1 MNLPRAQSMKRVRQV
16 VIVQLS
22 TIAFLIAHASQP
34 AAADTYHLPF
44 LPSASDPS
52 RQGLVRIVNHSAEAG
67 EVAITAVDD
76 DGVYYGPETVTV
88 EALAAFHF
96 SSANLEQGHE
106 ALGITGIGS
115 GYGDWRLVLD
125 SELQL
130 EPLAYSQSYGFIDRL
145 HDVAIRD
152 SFYHR
157 VTLPAPD
164 GLFSDGG
171 TLRLTNLAYT
181 EAEVV
186 IFGLDDSGTPSLRR
200 PVVLKLPAGASRSIS
215 AAHLEGGALGLSG
228 HLGTGEGD
236 WRLLI
241 FAPDEIRVMT
251 LLESDSGAL
260 ANLSTADAVDGEIN
274 LFPTSAEPSGRG
286 VISIAS
292 RAFGGDV
299 AIIAVDDAGQ
309 HFGPVTLSLE
319 AERRVTLDAN
329 ELEVGNGA
337 KGLPTGLGRGQGNWR
352 LRLESVLDLDIVSY
366 ARTEDELLAAVH
378 DTASTSGQRHHVPW
392 FFAADNERQLSRL
405 RLINPGGDRAEIR
418 IQAWDDFGNAAPNGA
433 VRISVPAGWT
443 RSVTALDLEQG
454 SGQLDGSLGQGEG
467 NWRLV
472 VHADRDIRVMNLME
486 SSEGH
491 LTNLSTSS
499 IEPRFLEA
507 CVGGAPDLD
516 DDGIADYCD
525 NEPRTALRPLGGCAN
540 GIYVGSPSV
549 YPDLAAD
556 CRVLIGFANY
566 LAQSDGLP
574 SDHAVRLWGFGTQ
587 QRIDDWEGI
596 AVSLFGQ
603 RVTAI
608 DLAGTE
614 DQPGSLSGFIPA
626 QLGLLTELQRLE
638 LQHNRF
644 VGSIPPELGDLI
656 GLTRLELG
664 RNRLSGEIPPE
675 LGNLFN
681 LTGLFL
687 YGNDL
692 TGQIP
697 ADLGALV
704 NLTTLSMGG
713 NRLTGTIPAELGQL
727 QRLVNLWL
735 WGNDLH
741 GPIPRELGGL
751 SRLEQLQ
758 LQRNNLSGPL
768 PTALGQLS
776 QLEEMSLH
784 DNRLSGSIPP
794 EFGQLT
800 NLRELWLRGNELT
813 GPIPLE
819 LGRLLQLEEL
829 ILHEN
834 SLSGEIPAELGQL
847 TNLRKLWLR
856 TNDLTG
862 TIPAELGDLLQLE
875 ELSLSSNSLSGAIPR
890 ELGQL
895 VNLTRLYLHRN
906 ELNGPIPPELGGLSQ
921 LIDLS
926 LGDNRLSGAIPPE
939 LGQLDQLTELW
950 LYRNQLSGEVP
961 SSLGNLDRLEVL
973 SVSNNRLTGTV
984 PWALWDR
991 FTRGDLRMYHSGNA
1005 IRGVGEPPARARP
1018 VFSGS
1023 AADNGNAS
1031 HHSVAL
1037 FQGPMTWEWNWEGA
1051 PVEHLRPLLGRWA
1064 VVAVRVN
1071 HEVETPPTVV
1081 ARVLNSRDSVLVDRL
1096 GEAAPPSTV
1105 STGEGQWRTEYVFD
1119 LPGEHY
1125 QAGNQL
1131 VHYIDPG
1138 NDLAELNE
1146 NDNVSAPIGLYG
1158 VLTPPFRVTFV
1169 PMHVRGAD
1177 PPSVD
1182 GKTLMAG
1189 TWAYLP
1195 IADDFQAAVRSPVAS
1210 GAADK
1215 FELLDEIRALW
1226 NAEAD
1231 ANEYYHGVFR
1241 STWPGAGDW
1250 ADRVG
1255 GVSSLAG
1262 QVAVSEISPHFVIPH
1277 ELGHN
1282 LSLQHP
1288 AGCGAG
1294 NVDEHFP
1301 YAGGG
1306 LGPRPGWD
1314 VNWRRFVSEYDEGY
1328 LDLMSYC
1335 RESSF
1340 ISDYHYRKATDYRLR
1355 TASATRSSMGQ
1366 SLAQTGGLSPN
1377 GAGVSGSAP
1386 PIVVSQ
1392 ANADPARGGLA
1403 LSGRIDRF
1411 GAWRL
1416 THAQLTERGQRPP
1429 GLDGAFTIVLL
1440 DINGTELY
1448 REPLTPISLSDGG
1461 EAGWASR
1468 MPVPPRPARQV
1479 VILDP
1484 QGETVLQDELPL
1496 LE

>member
-1 MNLPRAQSMKRVRQV
+1 MMNRARQV
-16 VIVQLS
+16 PIVHLGV
-22 TIAFLIAHASQP
+22 TALFLMYASQS
-34 AAADTYHLPF
+34 ALADTYHLPL

-52 RQGLVRIVNHSAEAG
+52 RQGLVRIVNHSAVAG
-67 EVAITAVDD
+67 EVNITAIDD
-76 DGVYYGPETVTV
+76 DGLYYGPETVTV
-88 EALAAFHF
+88 EPLAAFHF

-106 ALGITGIGS
+106 ALGLNGIGS
-115 GYGDWRLVLD
+115 GNGDWRLVLD
-125 SELQL
+125 SDLQI
-130 EPLAYSQSYGFIDRL
+130 EPLAYSQSSGFIDRL
-145 HDVAIRD
+145 HDVEVRE

-157 VTLPAPD
+157 IALPAPGD
-164 GLFSDGG
+164 LYTDGG
-171 TLRLTNLAYT
+171 ILRLTNLAYT
-181 EAEVV
+181 EAEIV

-200 PVVLKLPAGASRSIS
+200 PVVLRLPAGASRSFS
-215 AAHLEGGALGLSG
+215 AADLENGVQGLEGSLGD
-228 HLGTGEGD
+228 GEGD
-236 WRLLI
+236 WRVLI
-241 FAPDEIRVMT
+241 FAEDEISVMT

-260 ANLSTADAVDGEIN
+260 ANLSTAAAVDGEIH
-274 LFPTSAEPSGRG
+274 LFPSSAESSGRG
-286 VISIAS
+286 VLSIAS
-292 RAFGGDV
+292 RALGGDV
-299 AIIAVDDAGQ
+299 TIRAVDDAGQ

-319 AERRVTLDAN
+319 ADSTVTLDAS
-329 ELEVGNGA
+329 ELEMGNGA
-337 KGLPTGLGRGQGNWR
+337 KGLPNGLGRGEGNWR
-352 LRLESVLDLDIVSY
+352 LRLESDLDLDIVAY
-366 ARTEDELLAAVH
+366 ARTGDEMLAAVH
-378 DTASTSGQRHHVPW
+378 DIASISGQQHHVPW
-392 FFAADNERQLSRL
+392 FLAAGNDRQLSHL
-405 RLINPGGDRAEIR
+405 RLVNPGGDPVGIR
-418 IQAWDDFGNAAPNGA
+418 VRAWDDLGNAASNGD
-433 VRISVPAGWT
+433 VRLSVPAGST
-443 RSVTALDLEQG
+443 RTIDARELERG
-454 SGQLDGSLGQGEG
+454 SGELDGSLGEGEG
-467 NWRLV
+467 NWRLL
-472 VHADRDIRVMNLME
+472 VHADLDVRVMNLLE

-499 IEPRFLEA
+499 IEPTFLEA
-507 CVGGAPDLD
+507 CVGGSPDRD
-516 DDGIADYCD
+516 EDGVADHCD
-525 NEPRTALRPLGGCAN
+525 ADPGSALRPLSGCAN
-540 GIYVGSPSV
+540 GTYVGSPSV
-549 YPDLAAD
+549 YPDLVAD

-566 LAQSDGLP
+566 QAQSEGL
-574 SDHAVRLWGFGTQ
+574 SQDHDVLQWGFGSQ
-587 QRIDDWEGI
+587 RRIDDWEGI
-596 AVSLFGQ
+596 TVSLFGR
-603 RVTAI
+603 RVTEIRLRGADGQPGGLSGPIPPVFGSLVELTVLDMANNQLIGQIPAELGQLVNLTDLLLANNRLTGSIPQELGRLI
-608 DLAGTE
+608 DLRQLWVSRNQLTGRMPTNLGALSEMTYLGADNNQLTGPIPTE
-614 DQPGSLSGFIPA
+614 LGGLINLTRLYLHGNQLRGPIPA
-626 QLGLLTELQRLE
+626 ELGQLSRLE
-638 LQHNRF
+638 ALALSDNHLS
-644 VGSIPPELGDLI
+644 GSIPPELGQ
-656 GLTRLELG
+656 LTALRELWLR
-664 RNRLSGEIPPE
+664 RNE
-675 LGNLFN
+675 
-681 LTGLFL
+681 
-687 YGNDL
+687 
-692 TGQIP
+692 
-697 ADLGALV
+697 
-704 NLTTLSMGG
+704 
-713 NRLTGTIPAELGQL
+713 LTGTIP
-727 QRLVNLWL
+727 
-735 WGNDLH
+735 
-741 GPIPRELGGL
+741 
-751 SRLEQLQ
+751 
-758 LQRNNLSGPL
+758 
-768 PTALGQLS
+768 TALGELS
-776 QLEEMSLH
+776 QLEVLSLQ

-813 GPIPLE
+813 GTIPVE
-819 LGRLLQLEEL
+819 LG
-829 ILHEN
+829 N
-834 SLSGEIPAELGQL
+834 
-847 TNLRKLWLR
+847 
-856 TNDLTG
+856 
-862 TIPAELGDLLQLE
+862 LLQLE

-895 VNLTRLYLHRN
+895 VNLTRLYLLRN

-926 LGDNRLSGAIPPE
+926 LGDNRLSGPIPPE
-939 LGQLDQLTELW
+939 MGELDQLTELW
-950 LYRNQLSGEVP
+950 LYGNQLSGEIP

-991 FTRGDLRMYHSGNA
+991 FTRGDLRMYYSGNA
-1005 IRGVGEPPARARP
+1005 IRGVSGPPARARP

-1023 AADNGNAS
+1023 ATDNGNAS

-1064 VVAVRVN
+1064 AVAVRVD
-1071 HEVETPPTVV
+1071 HGVETPPAVV

-1096 GEAAPPSTV
+1096 GEAVPPSTV
-1105 STGEGQWRTEYVFD
+1105 SIGERQWRTEYVFD

-1131 VHYIDPG
+1131 VHYIDPD

-1146 NDNVSAPIGLYG
+1146 NDNTSAPVRLYG
-1158 VLTPPFRVTFV
+1158 VLTPPFRVTFI
-1169 PMHVRGAD
+1169 PLHVRGAD

-1182 GKTLMAG
+1182 AHTLMAG

-1215 FELLDEIRALW
+1215 YELLDEIRALW

-1231 ANEYYHGVFR
+1231 ANEFYHGVFR
-1241 STWPGAGDW
+1241 SPWSGAGES
-1250 ADRVG
+1250 AGLGG
-1255 GVSSLAG
+1255 GVASQAG
-1262 QVAVSEISPHFVIPH
+1262 WVAVSEISPHFVIPH

-1288 AGCGAG
+1288 PGCGAG

-1301 YAGGG
+1301 YTGGG

-1314 VNWRRFVSEYDEGY
+1314 VNWRRFVSKDDEGY

-1355 TASATRSSMGQ
+1355 TASATRSSMAQ

-1416 THAQLTERGQRPP
+1416 THAQLTERGPRPP
-1429 GLDGAFTIVLL
+1429 GLDGTFTIILL
-1440 DINGTELY
+1440 DVNGTELY

-1479 VILDP
+1479 VVLDP
-1484 QGETVLQDELPL
+1484 QGETVLQDTLPL

>member
-1 MNLPRAQSMKRVRQV
+1 MMNRARQV
-16 VIVQLS
+16 LIVHLGV
-22 TIAFLIAHASQP
+22 TALFLMYASQS
-34 AAADTYHLPF
+34 ALADTYHLPL

-52 RQGLVRIVNHSAEAG
+52 RQGLVRIVNHSAVAG
-67 EVAITAVDD
+67 EVNITAIDD
-76 DGVYYGPETVTV
+76 DGLYYGPETVTV
-88 EALAAFHF
+88 EPLAAFHF

-106 ALGITGIGS
+106 SLGLNGIGS
-115 GYGDWRLVLD
+115 GNGDWRLVLD
-125 SELQL
+125 SDLQI
-130 EPLAYSQSYGFIDRL
+130 EPLAYSQSSGFIDRL
-145 HDVAIRD
+145 HDVEIRD

-157 VTLPAPD
+157 IALPAPGD
-164 GLFSDGG
+164 LYTDGG
-171 TLRLTNLAYT
+171 ILRLTNLAYT
-181 EAEVV
+181 EAEIV
-186 IFGLDDSGTPSLRR
+186 IFGLDDSGTPSLQR
-200 PVVLKLPAGASRSIS
+200 PVVLRLPAGASRSVS
-215 AAHLEGGALGLSG
+215 AADLENGVQGLEGSLGD
-228 HLGTGEGD
+228 GEGD
-236 WRLLI
+236 WRVLI
-241 FAPDEIRVMT
+241 FAEDEISVMT

-260 ANLSTADAVDGEIN
+260 ANLSTAAAVDGEIH
-274 LFPTSAEPSGRG
+274 LFPSSAESSGRG
-286 VISIAS
+286 VLSIAS
-292 RAFGGDV
+292 RALGGDV
-299 AIIAVDDAGQ
+299 TIRAVDDAGQ

-319 AERRVTLDAN
+319 ADSTVTLDAS
-329 ELEVGNGA
+329 ELEMGNGV
-337 KGLPTGLGRGQGNWR
+337 KGLPNGLGRGEGNWR
-352 LRLESVLDLDIVSY
+352 LRLGSDLDLDIVAY
-366 ARTEDELLAAVH
+366 ARTGDEMLAAVH
-378 DTASTSGQRHHVPW
+378 DIASISGQQHHVPW
-392 FFAADNERQLSRL
+392 FLAAGNDRQLSHL
-405 RLINPGGDRAEIR
+405 RLVNPGGDPVGIR
-418 IQAWDDFGNAAPNGA
+418 VRAWDDLGNAASNGD
-433 VRISVPAGWT
+433 VRLSVPAGST
-443 RSVTALDLEQG
+443 RTIDARDLERG
-454 SGQLDGSLGQGEG
+454 SDELDGSLGEGEG

-472 VHADRDIRVMNLME
+472 VHADLDVRVMNLME

-499 IEPRFLEA
+499 IEPTFLEV
-507 CVGGAPDLD
+507 CVGGAPDRD
-516 DDGIADYCD
+516 EDGVADHCD
-525 NEPRTALRPLGGCAN
+525 ADPGTALRPLSGCAN
-540 GIYVGSPSV
+540 GTYVGFASV
-549 YPDLAAD
+549 YPDLVAD

-566 LAQSDGLP
+566 LAQSDSLP
-574 SDHAVRLWGFGTQ
+574 QDHAVRLWGFGTQ
-587 QRIDDWEGI
+587 QRIDEWEGI
-596 AVSLFGQ
+596 TVSQFGR

-614 DQPGSLSGFIPA
+614 DQPGRLSGFIPA
-626 QLGLLTELQRLE
+626 QLSLLTELRHLE
-638 LQHNRF
+638 LQHNRL

-656 GLTRLELG
+656 ELTWLQLG
-664 RNRLSGEIPPE
+664 GNRLSGEIPPE
-675 LGNLFN
+675 LGNLVN
-681 LTGLFL
+681 LSGLLL

-697 ADLGALV
+697 AALGALI

-800 NLRELWLRGNELT
+800 NLRELWLRDNELT

-829 ILHEN
+829 ILHDN

-847 TNLRKLWLR
+847 TNLRELWLR
-856 TNDLTG
+856 TNELTG
-862 TIPAELGDLLQLE
+862 TIPAELGNLLQLE

-895 VNLTRLYLHRN
+895 VNLTRLHLHRN
-906 ELNGPIPPELGGLSQ
+906 ELNGPIPAELGRLSQ

-926 LGDNRLSGAIPPE
+926 LGGNRLSGPIPPE

-950 LYRNQLSGEVP
+950 LYGNQLSGEIP
-961 SSLGNLDRLEVL
+961 ASLGNLDRLEVL

-991 FTRGDLRMYHSGNA
+991 FTRGDLRMYYSGNA
-1005 IRGVGEPPARARP
+1005 IRGVGGPPARARP

-1023 AADNGNAS
+1023 AVDNGNAS

-1064 VVAVRVN
+1064 AVAVRVD
-1071 HEVETPPTVV
+1071 HEVETPPAVV

-1105 STGEGQWRTEYVFD
+1105 SIGEGQWRTEYVFD

-1131 VHYIDPG
+1131 VHHIDPD

-1158 VLTPPFRVTFV
+1158 VLPPPFRVTFV
-1169 PMHVRGAD
+1169 PMHVRDAD

-1182 GKTLMAG
+1182 GNTLMAG

-1241 STWPGAGDW
+1241 SPWLGAGGS
-1250 ADRVG
+1250 AGRSG
-1255 GVSSLAG
+1255 GVASQAG
-1262 QVAVSEISPHFVIPH
+1262 WVGVSEISPHFVIPH

-1294 NVDEHFP
+1294 NVDEDFP

-1306 LGPRPGWD
+1306 LGPRPGWE
-1314 VNWRRFVSEYDEGY
+1314 VNWRRFVSEDDEGY

-1355 TASATRSSMGQ
+1355 RASATRSSMAQ

-1377 GAGVSGSAP
+1377 GAGVSGGAP
-1386 PIVVSQ
+1386 PVVVSQ

-1416 THAQLTERGQRPP
+1416 THAQLTERGPRPP
-1429 GLDGAFTIVLL
+1429 GLDGTFTIILL
-1440 DINGTELY
+1440 DVNGTELY

-1479 VILDP
+1479 VVLDP
-1484 QGETVLQDELPL
+1484 QGETVLQDTLPL